1 FQMRVGVAG
10 VWEDSDYARVR
21 NLCDGLDGWVEVY
34 KKGNRSI
41 YMQTIGTSSVTMFK
55 AYVTWPDVSA
65 TQLFDTLH
73 DADYRPKWDKHM
85 TKSVDI
91 GIINPNNDIG
101 YYAIRSVTPV
111 RPRDFVLQRSWLDSG
126 KEKLL
131 CSHSVCHDDYPPMA
145 GHIRATTFLSGYLIR
160 ENGAG
165 CDLTYVTHT
174 DPGGKIPKWLINRV
188 SKVMAPKVL
197 DKLYKAA
204 LDYPT
209 WKAKNKPNWK
219 PWTYPDQLV
228 DAPRISLVK
237 CEPRDYIQDVQD
249 ESGSEEDNENESD

>member
-1 FQMRVGVAG
+1 MRVGVAS
-10 VWEDSDYARVR
+10 VWEDADYARVR
-21 NLCDGLDGWVEVY
+21 NLCDGLDGWEEVY
-34 KKGNRSI
+34 KKGSRAI

-55 AYVTWPDVSA
+55 ARISWPDVSA
-65 TQLFDTLH
+65 QQLFDTLH
-73 DADYRPKWDKHM
+73 DGDYRGKWDKHM

-101 YYAIRSVTPV
+101 YYAIRSVTPI
-111 RPRDFVLQRSWLDSG
+111 RPRDFVLQRSWLDAG

-145 GHIRATTFLSGYLIR
+145 GHIRGTTFLSGYLIR
-160 ENGAG
+160 ENGKG

-204 LDYPT
+204 LGYPE
-209 WKAKNKPNWK
+209 WKAKNRPNWK
-219 PWTYPDQLV
+219 PWRYPDQLV
-228 DAPRISLVK
+228 DAPRISLDK
-237 CEPRDYIQDVQD
+237 CEPRDYVQEVMD
-249 ESGSEEDNENESD
+249 ESGSEEENENESD